1 MARDSTTFTRLADGT
16 LLLRHA
22 DGSYRPVASETERA
36 RLDSLT
42 EAEIEAM
49 ASSDPDHPGL
59 DDAFWAAATA
69 ARERKQSRSSST
81 ETCWPISEIR
91 DADIKA
97 ASMPFSAAISNR
109 GERQG
114 DRPPSEP
121 MLLNLT

>member
-1 MARDSTTFTRLADGT
+1 MAPDSTTFTRLADGT

-69 ARERKQSRSSST
+69 APGKEAVSIKLDRDVLAYFRNQGRGYQSRINAVLRRYIES
-81 ETCWPISEIR
+81 R
-91 DADIKA
+91 RKA
-97 ASMPFSAAISNR
+97 R
-109 GERQG
+109 
-114 DRPPSEP
+114 
-121 MLLNLT
+121 